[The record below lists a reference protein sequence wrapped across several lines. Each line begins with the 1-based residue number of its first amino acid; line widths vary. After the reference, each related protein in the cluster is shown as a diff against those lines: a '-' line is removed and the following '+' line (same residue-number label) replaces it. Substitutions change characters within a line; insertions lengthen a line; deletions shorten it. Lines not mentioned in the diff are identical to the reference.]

1 MRIPLVLFL
10 LLLLPLA
17 GCDRGT
23 TPKLIGKPAPDF
35 TVNDDAQTLQLSKY
49 RGHTVVLN
57 FWATWCPPCVE
68 ETPALIEMQHQLQG
82 KVILV
87 AVSTDTDSDAYRT
100 FLKKNG
106 VDFLTIRDGDNK
118 SNRLYGTVM
127 FPETYIIDSQ
137 GIVRR
142 KFIGAVDWTK
152 PEILDYLR
160 KIG

>member
-1 MRIPLVLFL
+1 VRVPLLLFS
-10 LLLLPLA
+10 LLLLPLV

-35 TVNDDAQTLQLSKY
+35 TVNDNVQTLQLSKY

-68 ETPALIEMQHQLQG
+68 ETPSLIEMQHQLKD
-82 KVILV
+82 KVVLV
-87 AVSTDTDSDAYRT
+87 AISTDTDSDAYHA
-100 FLKKNG
+100 FLQKNG
-106 VDFLTIRDGDNK
+106 VDFLTVRDGDNK

>member
-1 MRIPLVLFL
+1 MLSA
-10 LLLLPLA
+10 LLLPLA

-35 TVNDDAQTLQLSKY
+35 TVQDGMQTLQLSKY

-68 ETPALIEMQHQLQG
+68 ETPSLIAMQHQL
-82 KVILV
+82 KDRVVLV
-87 AVSTDTDSDAYRT
+87 AVSTDTDDEAYQT
-100 FLKKNG
+100 FLKRNSI
-106 VDFLTIRDGDNK
+106 DFLTIRDGDNK

-137 GIVRR
+137 GVVRR
-142 KFIGAVDWTK
+142 KFIGAVDWTR
-152 PEILDYLR
+152 PDILDYLR